1 MTWDYNNYYIPSRP
15 KKAQG
20 GIKAQNKRGSFG
32 RTWWGKRWIEVI
44 EHLGLGSRLNR
55 GKSYARSGQ
64 VLSIEV
70 EKGQVAAVVQGS
82 RAKPY
87 QQTIRFHTLTTAEWS
102 KLAGVLAGQAI
113 YTAKLLAG
121 EMPEVIEQV
130 FKQAGLA
137 LFPAS
142 YAEVQTKC
150 SCPDYSDPCKHL
162 AAVYYLLAEEFDR
175 DPFLLFKLR
184 GLERDEL
191 LSLISR
197 VSGNETGRAAAETP
211 VVAST
216 GDMEQNG
223 PARAGQNLGKQAAG
237 EPLPVEPSIFWQG
250 GDLPEDLPLTQPVTP
265 AALPRQ
271 LGNFPFWRGKL
282 GLAEVLEEVYAAAAT
297 TGMEISAGAK
307 QSMSITPSP

>member
-70 EKGQVAAVVQGS
+70 DKGQVTAAVQGS

-87 QQTIRFHTLTTAEWS
+87 KQTIKFNTLATAEWT
-102 KLAGVLAGQAI
+102 KLAGILAGQAI
-113 YTAKLLAG
+113 FTAKLLAG
-121 EMPEVIEQV
+121 EMPEEIEEA
-130 FKQAGLA
+130 FKEAGRS
-137 LFPAS
+137 LFPAT
-142 YAEVQTKC
+142 YIELQTNC

-191 LSLISR
+191 LALINR
-197 VSGNETGRAAAETP
+197 VSGSETGSAATAKQQVVTQPGEMEQGNPARTGQTGRAGAG
-211 VVAST
+211 VSL
-216 GDMEQNG
+216 
-223 PARAGQNLGKQAAG
+223 PADPSVFWHGNEVRVN
-237 EPLPVEPSIFWQG
+237 LPV
-250 GDLPEDLPLTQPVTP
+250 TQPVIPT
-265 AALPRQ
+265 ALPRQ

-282 GLAEVLEEVYAAAAT
+282 GLFVVLEEVYAAASTA
-297 TGMEISAGAK
+297 GMEISAGGK
-307 QSMSITPSP
+307 GEIIETT